1 MISFRHGEKT
11 VNLPAGDLWAAGIV
25 EETYRDTSAEE
36 LWAIV
41 HEVEQGT
48 PWREAVGRRYA
59 QNNPWLHRVVTS
71 PDRDLFFRLRP
82 PPAGARVLDV
92 GAGWGQISLPLART
106 CEVTALEPTP
116 ERLAFIRA
124 AAAQEGATRRLHFV
138 QADLFDVEFDTRFD
152 LVTCI
157 GVLEWVPKF
166 RAGDPREVQI
176 DFLRRVRALLNP
188 GGQLVVGIENRL
200 GLKYLLGAP
209 DDHLGVPNI
218 AVYDAGLAD
227 RKWQAHSGQALR
239 VFTFTRIELAE
250 MLAAAGLSDHRFFA
264 ALPDYKLPQRIL
276 PLGSEVDSFF
286 RQGGDVAE
294 HDGSG
299 GQPLSYQAE
308 LCSHYQSLAHLGIV
322 NDFVP
327 SFYVSCQRDC
337 D

>member
-1 MISFRHGEKT
+1 MISFRHGEQT

-59 QNNPWLHRVVTS
+59 QSNPWLHRIVTS
-71 PDRDLFFRLRP
+71 PDRDLFFRLHP
-82 PPAGARVLDV
+82 PPSGACVLDI
-92 GAGWGQISLPLART
+92 GAGWGQISLPLARA
-106 CEVTALEPTP
+106 CEVTAIEPTP

-124 AAAQEGATRRLHFV
+124 AATQEGVTRRLHFV
-138 QADLFDVEFDTRFD
+138 QADFFDVEFLTRFD

-188 GGQLVVGIENRL
+188 GGRLVVGIENRL

-209 DDHLGVPNI
+209 DDHLGVSGV
-218 AVYDAGLAD
+218 AVLDAKTAARRWLA
-227 RKWQAHSGQALR
+227 QTGQPLR
-239 VFTFTRIELAE
+239 SFTFTRFELTE
-250 MLAAAGLSDHRFFA
+250 ILAAAGFASVGFYA
-264 ALPDYKLPQRIL
+264 ALPDYKVPEHII
-276 PLGSEVDSFF
+276 PLEPPGALDQFFLHGNFVNEHNGANGCLLDIQDELRSHYRSLAQLGISQALAPSFF
-286 RQGGDVAE
+286 
-294 HDGSG
+294 
-299 GQPLSYQAE
+299 
-308 LCSHYQSLAHLGIV
+308 
-322 NDFVP
+322 
-327 SFYVSCQRDC
+327 VSAS
-337 D
+337 